1 MKNAKKWKE
10 KIIIHVLKEIVLK
23 KNLQRL
29 VRLILSVNLGMV
41 GHTDVSMVSVL
52 RYLALSFDPTAMYNV
67 QLNNFRLVLVVMVVM
82 TIVDKVSYVTKTDVS
97 NWKNAKEP
105 QIVQE
110 AMPAIR
116 PQDNAL
122 QHKDRNN

>member
-97 NWKNAKEP
+97 N
-105 QIVQE
+105 
-110 AMPAIR
+110 
-116 PQDNAL
+116 
-122 QHKDRNN
+122 